1 MSPNYKVALAFL
13 VVTLA
18 QPFLACAGVTTSAIR
33 ETSEFILKKFGKG
46 VAGETVEQIASK
58 TTKVLAKHGDECLPL
73 LRRSGHAGFQALE
86 EAGEQAPDVIKL
98 FAKRGDEAVWI
109 ISQPKKLTIFL
120 KHGDTA
126 ADALLK
132 HPGIAD
138 DLIEKYGVNAGDAL
152 TRVSRTQAQH
162 LSMMSADGTLD
173 AIPQKAELLAVIRKY
188 GDEAMDFVWKNKGS
202 LAVATVLATFLSDP
216 ESYISGA
223 KDLIADPVLKP
234 IAHNTNWTL
243 IILVCLGVLFAPL
256 IALSI
261 SKTVVSIRRAATQAA
276 QQAVQPDTGKGGD
289 SGLA

>member
-1 MSPNYKVALAFL
+1 MSLIRKVTIAFL
-13 VVTLA
+13 LVILA
-18 QPFLACAGVTTSAIR
+18 QPFPAGAGPTTSAIR
-33 ETSEFILKKFGKG
+33 ETSEFILKKFGRG
-46 VAGETVEQIASK
+46 AGGKTVDQIASK

-73 LRRSGHAGFQALE
+73 LRLSGHAGFQALE
-86 EAGEQAPDVIKL
+86 EAGEQAPDLIKL
-98 FAKRGDEAVWI
+98 IAKRGDEAVWI
-109 ISQPKKLTIFL
+109 ISEPKKLRIFL

-138 DLIEKYGVNAGDAL
+138 DLIEKFGINAGGAL

-162 LSMMSADGTLD
+162 LSMMAADGTLD

-223 KDLIADPVLKP
+223 KDLIADPLLKP
-234 IAHNTNWTL
+234 IAQNTNWTL
-243 IILVCLGVLFAPL
+243 IILICLGVIFAPL
-256 IALSI
+256 IAVSI
-261 SKTVVSIRRAATQAA
+261 RKTVVSFRRAATQAA
-276 QQAVQPDTGKGGD
+276 QQAVQPDTSKGGD

>member
-1 MSPNYKVALAFL
+1 MSLIRI
-13 VVTLA
+13 VTLA
-18 QPFLACAGVTTSAIR
+18 FVVILFGQSIPADAGVATSAIR

-46 VAGETVEQIASK
+46 VAGETAEQIASN
-58 TTKVLAKHGDECLPL
+58 TTTVLAKHGDECLPL

-86 EAGEQAPDVIKL
+86 QAGEQSPDVIKL

-126 ADALLK
+126 AEALLK

-138 DLIEKYGVNAGDAL
+138 DLIEKYGINAGGAL

-162 LSMMSADGTLD
+162 LSMMAADGTLD
-173 AIPQKAELLAVIRKY
+173 AMPQKAELLAVIRRY

-202 LAVATVLATFLSDP
+202 LAVASVLATFLSDP

-223 KDLIADPVLKP
+223 KELIAEPILKP
-234 IAHNTNWTL
+234 IAQNTNWTL
-243 IILVCLGVLFAPL
+243 IIVICLGVVFAPL
-256 IALSI
+256 IALLITKSAM
-261 SKTVVSIRRAATQAA
+261 SIRRAATQVA
-276 QQAVQPDTGKGGD
+276 QPDTDGPGD
-289 SGLA
+289 VGLS